1 MSPERI
7 TSLPKSKAAVYLRKA
22 SDFAR
27 SMEAALSDRNFDGA
41 GLSGIH
47 AVISACD
54 ALTVAR
60 LGLRS
65 TAQDHQ
71 EVLKLL
77 VLCDVPTAFLTQ
89 VRETLAVKSR
99 VEYEARQ
106 LSEEEADRLRLRVQ
120 RVLQLVGKAARGG

>member
-7 TSLPKSKAAVYLRKA
+7 STLPKSTAAIYLRKA

-27 SMEAALSDRNFDGA
+27 SMEAAVSVRNFDAA
-41 GLSGIH
+41 GLAGIH

-65 TAQDHQ
+65 TAQDHS

-77 VLCDVPTAFLTQ
+77 VRCNVPTPFLTQ
-89 VRETLAVKSR
+89 VRETLALKNR

-106 LSEEEADRLRLRVQ
+106 LSEEEADRLRVQVQ
-120 RVLQLVGKAARGG
+120 RVLGFVGKAGRRG